1 MIDKKVYII
10 LPAYN
15 EARIIGSLIE
25 EVRTLYPF
33 FHVVVVDDCSRD
45 TTADQARRAGADV
58 IRHSINLGQGA
69 AVKTGITYA
78 LREGAEYLVN
88 IDADGQH
95 SAAEIPIL
103 LAPLFDGRAD
113 IVLGS
118 RFLAPKSNVPPIRR
132 IVLKAGILFTWF
144 FSGIHLSDTHNG
156 FRAQTRNAAQKII
169 INENRMA
176 HASEILHEIVRHALR
191 FCEVPVTVRYT
202 QYSKQRGQRSTNA
215 LHIVRRLL
223 WRKMFLE

>member
-1 MIDKKVYII
+1 MNVTIV

-15 EARIIGSLIE
+15 ESRVIGAIITEILSLFPS
-25 EVRTLYPF
+25 YS
-33 FHVVVVDDCSRD
+33 VVVVDDCSRD
-45 TTADQARRAGADV
+45 QTSAEAKRAGAVV
-58 IRHSINLGQGA
+58 IRHCINLGQGA
-69 AVKTGITYA
+69 AVKTGIQYA
-78 LREGAEYLVN
+78 LSNGAEFIVN

-95 SAAEIPIL
+95 SAAEIPLL
-103 LAPLFDGRAD
+103 LAPLFARRAD

-118 RFLAPKSNVPPIRR
+118 RFLASQSNVPPIRR

-144 FSGIHLSDTHNG
+144 FSGIFLSDTHNG
-156 FRAQTRNAAQKII
+156 FRAQTRIAAQKII

-176 HASEILHEIVRHALR
+176 HASEILHEIVRHGLR

-202 QYSKQRGQRSTNA
+202 DYSKQRGQRSTNA

>member
-1 MIDKKVYII
+1 MIEKKVYII

-25 EVRTLYPF
+25 EVRTLYPS

-45 TTADQARRAGADV
+45 TTADQAKRAGADV

>member
-1 MIDKKVYII
+1 MEQNIFII

-15 EARIIGSLIE
+15 EARIIGSIVG
-25 EVRTLYPF
+25 EVRALYPSF
-33 FHVVVVDDCSRD
+33 RVVVVDDCSRE
-45 TTADQARRAGADV
+45 TTAVEARRAGADV
-58 IRHSINLGQGA
+58 ICHSINLGQGA

-78 LREGAEYLVN
+78 LRNGAEYLVN

-95 SAAEIPIL
+95 SVAEIPLL
-103 LAPLFDGRAD
+103 LAPLFEDRAD

-118 RFLAPKSNVPPIRR
+118 RFLAPQSNVPPIRW
-132 IVLKAGILFTWF
+132 IVLKIGILFTWF
-144 FSGIHLSDTHNG
+144 FSGILLSDTHNG
-156 FRAQTRNAAQKII
+156 FRAQARAAALKIR

-202 QYSKQRGQRSTNA
+202 EYSKQRGQRSTNA
-215 LHIVRRLL
+215 FHIVRRLL

>member
-1 MIDKKVYII
+1 MNGKEIFIV

-15 EARIIGSLIE
+15 EARIIGSIIGE
-25 EVRTLYPF
+25 IRTLYPSF
-33 FHVVVVDDCSRD
+33 RVVVVDDCSRD
-45 TTADQARRAGADV
+45 DTSDEAKRVCEDV

-78 LREGAEYLVN
+78 LKNGAEYIVN

-95 SAAEIPIL
+95 SAGEIPLL
-103 LAPLFDGRAD
+103 LAPLFEGRAD

-118 RFLAPKSNVPPIRR
+118 RFLASKSNVPPIRR

-144 FSGIHLSDTHNG
+144 FSGILLSDTHNG
-156 FRAQTRNAAQKII
+156 FRAQTRKAAQMIR

-176 HASEILHEIVRHALR
+176 HASEILHEIVRHGLR

>member
-1 MIDKKVYII
+1 MEKNVFII

-15 EARIIGSLIE
+15 EARIIASIIA
-25 EVRTLYPF
+25 EVRSLYPS

-45 TTADQARRAGADV
+45 TTAYEARRAGADV

-69 AVKTGITYA
+69 AVKTGIAYA
-78 LREGAEYLVN
+78 LAKGAEYIVN

-95 SAAEIPIL
+95 SVAEIPLL
-103 LAPLFDGRAD
+103 LAPLFENSAD

-118 RFLAPKSNVPPIRR
+118 RFLASKSNVPPIRR
-132 IVLKAGILFTWF
+132 VVLKAGILFTWF
-144 FSGIHLSDTHNG
+144 FSGIRLSDTHNG

-176 HASEILHEIVRHALR
+176 HASEILHEIVRHDLR

-202 QYSKQRGQRSTNA
+202 SYSKQRGQRSTNA